1 MYQIDAHDKVVE
13 LRDLPQ
19 MNPGAPLP
27 AVVANE
33 HLLDLIY
40 LTMEPDPD
48 GDGTT
53 TTLVG
58 ADTERDQVACVR
70 FEGVLSHCFGAP
82 NDETLVGHPLAARG
96 LTYYSM
102 FEVLHSSWVRSL
114 ERMNVVHPR
123 HSPSFFDSARHF
135 IFTFHDSTFECVAKS
150 CEVRVTSGSIASVAA
165 ALPSTW
171 R

>member
-1 MYQIDAHDKVVE
+1 MYQIDTHDKVVE

-19 MNPGAPLP
+19 MDPGAPLP

-33 HLLDLIY
+33 QYVDLIY
-40 LTMEPDPD
+40 LIVEHDPD
-48 GDGTT
+48 WDGTT
-53 TTLVG
+53 ATMVTS
-58 ADTERDQVACVR
+58 DTEREQVACVR
-70 FEGVLSHCFGAP
+70 FSGVWSHCWGAP
-82 NDETLVGHPLAARG
+82 GDETLVGHPLAARG
-96 LTYYSM
+96 LTYYSV

-114 ERMNVVHPR
+114 ERMNAVHPR

-135 IFTFHDSTFECVAKS
+135 IFTFHDSTFECVAGS
-150 CEVRVTSGSIASVAA
+150 YESRVTSGSIASVAA